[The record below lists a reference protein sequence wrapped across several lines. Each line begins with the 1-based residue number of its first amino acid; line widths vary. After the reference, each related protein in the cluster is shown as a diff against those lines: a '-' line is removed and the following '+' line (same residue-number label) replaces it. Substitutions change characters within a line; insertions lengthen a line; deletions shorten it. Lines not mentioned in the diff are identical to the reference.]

1 MGILKTICDFAY
13 KICDGIFSGLGLDK
27 PISFLTDLFKTSFTF
42 KGGMFDK
49 NRKKG
54 DDLAKQ
60 LHRKRMEAENMKT
73 EEYRKFLEE
82 LKAER

>member
-27 PISFLTDLFKTSFTF
+27 LIRSLTDLVKTSFTF

-49 NRKKG
+49 YR
-54 DDLAKQ
+54 DDRLTKQ
-60 LHRKRMEAENMKT
+60 LHRERMEAAAARQAALDAMM
-73 EEYRKFLEE
+73 RE
-82 LKAER
+82 LREL

>member
-1 MGILKTICDFAY
+1 MGILKTTCDVAY

-49 NRKKG
+49 NREKG
-54 DDLAKQ
+54 DALARG
-60 LHRKRMEAENMKT
+60 LHRERMKAAAA
-73 EEYRKFLEE
+73 RQAALDAVLRDLRE
-82 LKAER
+82 L

>member
-1 MGILKTICDFAY
+1 MGILKTTCDVAY

-49 NRKKG
+49 YRDG
-54 DDLAKQ
+54 RLTKQ
-60 LHRKRMEAENMKT
+60 LHRERMEAENMKT

>member
-27 PISFLTDLFKTSFTF
+27 LIRSLTDLVKTSFTF

-49 NRKKG
+49 YR
-54 DDLAKQ
+54 DDRLTKQ
-60 LHRKRMEAENMKT
+60 LHRERMEAA
-73 EEYRKFLEE
+73 
-82 LKAER
+82 AERQAALDAMMLGLREL

>member
-1 MGILKTICDFAY
+1 MGILKTTCDVAY

-49 NRKKG
+49 NRGKG
-54 DDLAKQ
+54 DDLTKQ
-60 LHRKRMEAENMKT
+60 LHRERMEAENMKT
-73 EEYRKFLEE
+73 KEYRKFLEE

>member
-1 MGILKTICDFAY
+1 MGILKTTCDVAY

-49 NRKKG
+49 YR
-54 DDLAKQ
+54 DDRLTKQ
-60 LHRKRMEAENMKT
+60 LHRERMEAA
-73 EEYRKFLEE
+73 
-82 LKAER
+82 AERQATLDAMMRGLREL

>member
-1 MGILKTICDFAY
+1 MGILKTTCDVAY

-49 NRKKG
+49 YR
-54 DDLAKQ
+54 DDRLTKQ
-60 LHRKRMEAENMKT
+60 LHRERMEAA
-73 EEYRKFLEE
+73 
-82 LKAER
+82 AERQAALDAMRRDLQEL

>member
-27 PISFLTDLFKTSFTF
+27 PISFLTALFKTSFTF
-42 KGGMFDK
+42 KGGMFDN
-49 NRKKG
+49 NREKG
-54 DDLAKQ
+54 GDLAKQ
-60 LHRKRMEAENMKT
+60 LHRERMEAENMKT

>member
-1 MGILKTICDFAY
+1 MGILKTTCDVAY
-13 KICDGIFSGLGLDK
+13 KICDGIFSGLGLNK
-27 PISFLTDLFKTSFTF
+27 PISFLTDFFKTSFTF

-49 NRKKG
+49 NREKG
-54 DDLAKQ
+54 DALAKQ
-60 LHRKRMEAENMKT
+60 LHRERMEAENIKT

>member
-1 MGILKTICDFAY
+1 MGILKTICDVAY
-13 KICDGIFSGLGLDK
+13 KICAGIFSGLGLDK
-27 PISFLTDLFKTSFTF
+27 LIRSLTDLFKTSLTF

-49 NRKKG
+49 NREKG
-54 DDLAKQ
+54 DPLARV

>member
-1 MGILKTICDFAY
+1 MGILKTTCDVAY
-13 KICDGIFSGLGLDK
+13 KICDGIFSGLRLDK
-27 PISFLTDLFKTSFTF
+27 PIRFLTDIFKTSLTF

-49 NRKKG
+49 NREKG
-54 DDLAKQ
+54 DPLARV
-60 LHRKRMEAENMKT
+60 LHRKRMGAKNMKT

>member
-27 PISFLTDLFKTSFTF
+27 LIRSLTDLVKTSLTF

-49 NRKKG
+49 NRGKG
-54 DDLAKQ
+54 DALARQ
-60 LHRKRMEAENMKT
+60 LHRERMEAENMKT

>member
-27 PISFLTDLFKTSFTF
+27 PISFLTDLFKTSLTF

-49 NRKKG
+49 YR
-54 DDLAKQ
+54 DDRLTKQ
-60 LHRKRMEAENMKT
+60 LHRERMEAENMKT

>member
-13 KICDGIFSGLGLDK
+13 KICAGIFSGLGLDK
-27 PISFLTDLFKTSFTF
+27 PISFLTDLFKTSLTF
-42 KGGMFDK
+42 KGGMFDN
-49 NRKKG
+49 NREKG
-54 DDLAKQ
+54 DGLVKQ
-60 LHRKRMEAENMKT
+60 LHRERVEAENMKT

>member
-27 PISFLTDLFKTSFTF
+27 LIRSLTDLVKTSFTF

-49 NRKKG
+49 YR
-54 DDLAKQ
+54 DDRLTKQ
-60 LHRKRMEAENMKT
+60 LHRERMEAENMKT

>member
-27 PISFLTDLFKTSFTF
+27 LIRSLTDLVKTSFTF

-49 NRKKG
+49 NREKG
-54 DDLAKQ
+54 GDLAKQ
-60 LHRKRMEAENMKT
+60 LHRERVEAAAARQAALDAMM
-73 EEYRKFLEE
+73 RE
-82 LKAER
+82 LREL

>member
-1 MGILKTICDFAY
+1 MGILKTTCDVAY
-13 KICDGIFSGLGLDK
+13 KICDGIFSGPGLDK

-49 NRKKG
+49 NREKG
-54 DDLAKQ
+54 DALARG
-60 LHRKRMEAENMKT
+60 LHRERMEAENMKT

>member
-1 MGILKTICDFAY
+1 MGILKTTCDVAY

-49 NRKKG
+49 YR
-54 DDLAKQ
+54 DDRLTKQ
-60 LHRKRMEAENMKT
+60 LHRERMEAAAARQAALDAMM
-73 EEYRKFLEE
+73 RE
-82 LKAER
+82 LREL